1 MDGPHP
7 LERPGLQ
14 EIQVAER
21 DEPDFVKIAAID
33 PIVLFE
39 PFQDL
44 VMLVAQVNAGRAHHH
59 ADARG
64 GIVQPLVVAR
74 IHPRQDFA
82 ADQHVRAHEG
92 GVAEIL
98 EDTADG
104 ERRHSNLGH
113 EQPADGVPAA
123 EMRVGELLAHHAAVP
138 GEFPVRPVSGHQLIA
153 ENIEEAAVR
162 RHRAA
167 IDQLVLEMERH
178 RRRNDRHG
186 GALLDLGE
194 ILFQALVQ
202 IIGRRDGGLIG
213 NHIDP
218 VRILLE
224 RIGGQLPLDIHRQQ
238 EYESHGDGE
247 PHKVHRPIDLILF
260 QEVPK

>member
-1 MDGPHP
+1 
-7 LERPGLQ
+7 
-14 EIQVAER
+14 
-21 DEPDFVKIAAID
+21 
-33 PIVLFE
+33 
-39 PFQDL
+39 
-44 VMLVAQVNAGRAHHH
+44 MLVAQVNAGRAHHH

-64 GIVQPLVVAR
+64 GIVHPLVVAR
-74 IHPRQDFA
+74 VHPRLDFA

-104 ERRHSNLGH
+104 ERRHPHLGH
-113 EQPADGVPAA
+113 ELPADGVPVA

-153 ENIEEAAVR
+153 ENIEETAVH
-162 RHRAA
+162 RHRTSMEQFA
-167 IDQLVLEMERH
+167 VEMERH
-178 RRRNDRHG
+178 RTVHPAHG

-224 RIGGQLPLDIHRQQ
+224 RIGGQLPLDIHGQQ
-238 EYESHGDGE
+238 EHERHGDGE
-247 PHKVHRPIDLILF
+247 SHEVHRPIDLILF
-260 QEVPK
+260 QEVPE